1 MYEPDKTVA
10 RLAAE
15 RHGMLIRSQALAE
28 GLTVDEARDRREAGL
43 LIAEHRGVYR
53 HAAVPLTW
61 QGRVAGAVLAGGEGA
76 VASHRTAARLHGF
89 SGVPRWRPEVTTS
102 ATDLPRATGVHF
114 HRTNLLDPLDVCTV
128 DAIPCTR
135 RPRTLL
141 DLGGVLPFELVHPII
156 EDAVIRKLVTRYELV
171 AVLERVGGRGRRGTA
186 TLRATL
192 REQLPA
198 NLESELERRL
208 LRLLPPDHGL
218 IPQYELRCVDGRRVR
233 LDFGD
238 PERRI
243 AVEGNGHRWHGTSKQ
258 LRADMARRRSIQ
270 ASGWVLYEYGWSDVT
285 ESAAATKAEL
295 ARTLLRWRATPP

>member
-1 MYEPDKTVA
+1 MDNPDTVVA
-10 RLAAE
+10 RLVSGQ
-15 RHGMLIRSQALAE
+15 RGITSRSQALAE
-28 GLTVDEARDRREAGL
+28 GLTTKHLRSRLESNL
-43 LIAEHRGVYR
+43 LLRQHRGVYR
-53 HAAVPLTW
+53 HAAVPSTW
-61 QGRVAGAVLAGGEGA
+61 HVRVVAAVLAGGDGA

-89 SGVPRWRPEVTTS
+89 SGIPRWRPEVTTC
-102 ATDLPRATGVHF
+102 ATDVPRATGVHF
-114 HRTNLLDPLDVCTV
+114 HRTNLLDPPDVCDV
-128 DAIPCTR
+128 DGIPCTR
-135 RPRTLL
+135 RSRTLL
-141 DLGGVLPFELVHPII
+141 DLGGVLPFELVQPII
-156 EDAVIRKLVTRYELV
+156 EDAIIRKLVTRYELV

-208 LRLLPPDHGL
+208 LRLLPPEHGL
-218 IPQYELRCVDGRRVR
+218 IPQHELRCVDGRRVR

-285 ESAAATKAEL
+285 ESPATTQAEL
-295 ARTLLRWRATPP
+295 ARTLSR